1 MLKLTDILQNLKLRK
16 LQSLASQQ
24 NQSRSPEEVNTVEA
38 SDKSKIV
45 RNWYQDRFDNAV
57 VQRNIFFVLFIILL
71 VLAIASVIGV
81 TFIVN
86 SKQFDPFVIQI
97 DESTGTAKVVNPIS
111 SEILDGNEALA
122 KYFIKKYVIARETYN
137 PVDFSTEA
145 QKNVRLF
152 SSSSIFWNYLGYIRN
167 KEINPSIMYGQKNTT
182 FLIVKS
188 WTKLDKRR
196 YMLRFSINETAGE
209 KRIFNKLAV
218 VDFDYIPMELN
229 EAERDI
235 NPIGFQVKGYRVDDD
250 NS

>member
-1 MLKLTDILQNLKLRK
+1 MLKLTEILQNLKLRK
-16 LQSLASQQ
+16 SQALAPQQ
-24 NQSRSPEEVNTVEA
+24 NQSLPSGELSAVEA
-38 SDKSKIV
+38 SDKSKAI
-45 RNWYQDRFDNAV
+45 RNWYQDRFDNAI
-57 VQRNIFFVLFIILL
+57 VQRNILFFLFIILL

-81 TFIVN
+81 AIIVN

-97 DESTGTAKVVNPIS
+97 DESTGTAKIVNPIS
-111 SEILDGNEALA
+111 SEVLDGNEALA

-145 QKNVRLF
+145 QKNIRLF
-152 SSSSIFWNYLGYIRN
+152 SSSSIFWNYLGYIKN
-167 KEINPSIMYGQKNTT
+167 KEINPTIMYGQKNTT

-196 YMLRFSINETAGE
+196 YMLRFSINETAGD
-209 KRIFNKLAV
+209 KRVFNKLAV
-218 VDFDYIPMELN
+218 VDFDYVPMELT